1 MQKENLKK
9 GQKEQKRVSIETKKE
24 IAKIGMTAS
33 LGVVVG
39 TSFFMK
45 NKLAKKVHIGAG
57 AALVGFSLW
66 HHLLYQPEQKSKKE
80 ALKETEPV
88 KIEEN
93 KNISLHDRDNF
104 TELKI
109 SKEFDIKDLDALKE
123 LAKNIKYPNLL
134 IRMPKIEN
142 KKIGLW
148 NKFLDTIKKNAQIQ
162 KCAIYSMGMKKYLKN
177 RPKEWQIVGTYKGSK
192 ELLRV
197 N

>member
-9 GQKEQKRVSIETKKE
+9 GQKEQKRTSLETKKE

-33 LGVVVG
+33 MGIVVG

-45 NKLAKKVHIGAG
+45 NKLAKRAHIVAG
-57 AALVGFSLW
+57 GALVGFSLW

-80 ALKETEPV
+80 DLKETKPA
-88 KIEEN
+88 KIEES
-93 KNISLHDRDNF
+93 KNISLHNRDNF

-109 SKEFDIKDLDALKE
+109 SKEFDTKDLDTLKE
-123 LAKNIKYPNLL
+123 LVKDIKHPSLL

-142 KKIGLW
+142 KKVGLW
-148 NKFLDTIKKNAQIQ
+148 NKFLDTIKKSSQVQ
-162 KCAIYSMGMKKYLKN
+162 KCAIYSIGMKKYLKN
-177 RPKEWQIVGTYKGSK
+177 RPKEWQIVATYKGSK